1 MKYILL
7 SLLLTG
13 CSSLD
18 HFVCYGA
25 GTCGRDGSFT
35 VGYGANTGRY
45 VSPVPTTITTNVGT
59 YIITNNQ
66 STGAIMSI
74 NRVSG
79 GK

>member
-13 CSSLD
+13 CASVD
-18 HFVCYGA
+18 KVVCYGT
-25 GTCGRDGSFT
+25 GTCDRDPR
-35 VGYGANTGRY
+35 YANVPAGRY
-45 VSPVPTTITTNVGT
+45 VSPVPTTITTNAGT